1 MSTIHDERYIVL
13 MDRLRR
19 IREGERLRQADLA
32 EKLGKQQ
39 SYISKV
45 EGLERRLDVV
55 ELYDW
60 LVALDQDPLEF
71 LSSIEWFA
79 DPSGGGLDA

>member
-13 MDRLRR
+13 INGLRR
-19 IREGERLRQADLA
+19 LREGERIRQADLA
-32 EKLGKQQ
+32 ERLGKRQ
-39 SYISKV
+39 SYVSKV

-60 LVALDQDPLEF
+60 LVALDQDPLGF
-71 LSSIEWFA
+71 LRSVEWFA
-79 DPSGGGLDA
+79 DPGGSDA